1 MAPDYEE
8 EHVSSPLSKLFG
20 KSPFASIQQHM
31 RLVSQCVEKVPF
43 LFEHLR
49 NNDDAQLAKVAAEID
64 DLESQADDVE
74 ADLRLHLPKSFFL
87 PVDRRD
93 ILGILES
100 QDAIANVAQD
110 IAGNLT
116 LRSMPFPSAIAE
128 PIEILLESV
137 MNVCRQCVT
146 MVEEFDELIE
156 TGFGGRER
164 DSVET
169 MVAELNRLESLS
181 DQKLVNALKAL
192 FAAEKTIDPVSVMM
206 WYELIGWLGD
216 LADHAERAG
225 DRLRLMLAK

>member
-1 MAPDYEE
+1 
-8 EHVSSPLSKLFG
+8 
-20 KSPFASIQQHM
+20 
-31 RLVSQCVEKVPF
+31 
-43 LFEHLR
+43 
-49 NNDDAQLAKVAAEID
+49 
-64 DLESQADDVE
+64 
-74 ADLRLHLPKSFFL
+74 
-87 PVDRRD
+87 
-93 ILGILES
+93 
-100 QDAIANVAQD
+100 
-110 IAGNLT
+110 
-116 LRSMPFPSAIAE
+116 
-128 PIEILLESV
+128 
-137 MNVCRQCVT
+137 